1 MKTRALLLILDS
13 EKVAHGEMAR
23 RGVRLLV
30 CIADSDTASHFPNP
44 VLALHWNI
52 DIAVNKLTVWLL
64 FLLCSLMDLS

>member
-13 EKVAHGEMAR
+13 EKVEHGEMAR

-52 DIAVNKLTVWLL
+52 DIAVNKLTVWFL